1 MDERQRLLLAT
12 HNAHKTQEI
21 RDLMASEGLPYE
33 VVSLHDL
40 GDDREIE
47 ETGETLQDN
56 SLLKAREGYRRHGI
70 STFADDTGLE
80 VAALGGRPG
89 VYTARYAGPACVPA
103 DNIRKLLQEMTGV
116 TDRRAVFK
124 TVISLILD
132 GREYL
137 FTGEAEGEITTE
149 VHGEGGFGYDPV
161 FLPLGSDR
169 TFAEMSEEEKN
180 KISHRGRATAALIAF
195 LKQHRG

>member
-161 FLPLGSDR
+161 FRPLGSDR